1 MSRQKQTMQP
11 QAQGYPTQEAPP
23 PGYAQPGA
31 YQQPAIVQQ
40 YRQVG
45 PRVYENYSAKASTTC
60 GALMIVLGVL
70 VIAFNST
77 AIGIDAIP
85 GWEGQR
91 YWERNIREYS
101 YADSLLLAGDV
112 DTRYLA
118 GFVSGPPIHYGI
130 IHRWDRLDML
140 NKQPGVHPGW
150 LRGIFFV

>member
-1 MSRQKQTMQP
+1 MQP

-40 YRQVG
+40 YRRQAG
-45 PRVYENYSAKASTTC
+45 PRVYENYSAKASKTC

-70 VIAFNST
+70 LIAFNGT
-77 AIGIDAIP
+77 AIAIEAYMAERYSGIGSGIFVSI
-85 GWEGQR
+85 G
-91 YWERNIREYS
+91 
-101 YADSLLLAGDV
+101 YADSLLLADDV
-112 DTRYLA
+112 DTTYLA